1 MNPSNVLRPAPEM
14 HKQLLGGKL
23 NLLSLNWHR
32 GNVQNLIIAAHGGIK
47 KSNALKVRR
56 HITIPAWTTLFFYA
70 PAGFVL
76 FTKDGLSKLMR
87 GKYPPLEAVL
97 PNEKIPNYEL
107 FFDSKED
114 SLKDA
119 AIYMNLI
126 NSRYDFTPSF
136 TRHPFRIY
144 DVVTTEPS
152 GPKGISLKE
161 VLNVLYR
168 TGLTYP
174 QIHCLFCRSI
184 YGAERRDYSPGYH
197 NPPFSSK

>member
-1 MNPSNVLRPAPEM
+1 MNPIAVLRPAPEM
-14 HKQLLGGKL
+14 HKQLLDGKL
-23 NLLSLNWHR
+23 NLFGLNWH
-32 GNVQNLIIAAHGGIK
+32 GESVQNLIILAHGGIK
-47 KSNALKVRR
+47 KSNALKVSR

-97 PNEKIPNYEL
+97 PNEKTPNYEL
-107 FFDSKED
+107 FFDGKED
-114 SLKDA
+114 SLKEV
-119 AIYMNLI
+119 AIHMNLI

-136 TRHPFRIY
+136 ARHPFRVY

-168 TGLTYP
+168 TGHPY
-174 QIHCLFCRSI
+174 QKIHCLFCRSI
-184 YGAERRDYSPGYH
+184 YGAERQDYRPGYH
-197 NPPFSSK
+197 NPPFRSE